1 MGRGVALPANEVLEL
16 LLSAEVPR
24 FENLLYFP
32 FRFAFDDVW
41 WWFDKIWSVLIGLLI
56 TSEEG
61 RVEDVVYL
69 PMRGE
74 FDLVRDRGYYG
85 DYLERSVSPWG

>member
-1 MGRGVALPANEVLEL
+1 MGRGVTLPSDEVLEL

-32 FRFAFDDVW
+32 FRFAFYNVW
-41 WWFDKIWSVLIGLLI
+41 WWFDKIGSVLIGLLI
-56 TSEEG
+56 TCEE
-61 RVEDVVYL
+61 RCMEDVMYL

-74 FDLVRDRGYYG
+74 FDLICDWGYYG
-85 DYLERSVSPWG
+85 DYLERSISPWG